1 MKISRMAAGGVLG
14 ALLVA
19 GATGCPEPSAGE
31 RAGAAID
38 EAIEDARDKVGEVE
52 DRREELAD
60 R

>member
-1 MKISRMAAGGVLG
+1 MKISRTAAGGIVC
-14 ALLVA
+14 ALLVVGLA
-19 GATGCPEPSAGE
+19 GCPEPSAGE

-38 EAIEDARDKVGEVE
+38 EAIEDAKDKVGEVE